1 MRNRILSIT
10 RSNIPYVK
18 ELHPLTGS
26 VIGCLVMQ
34 QLDYWFSSQPEGF
47 YKFLEPAD
55 HPAYKEGDS
64 WVEELG
70 MSADEF
76 RYAFDRISIRYK
88 SRTEFEKASKTGD
101 LFKGKFYCS
110 YIDRRANLTHY
121 FRNHDLVDA
130 ALDQLICDSSL
141 KTNSKSKGKRVVA
154 PTKGVETPLE
164 DSIPVTDCSESN
176 IPVTGNSDLQ
186 NWKNRFTELEIPV
199 CVAGNPDS
207 PEPENPL
214 YVKRLFRGPLL
225 QRLHTETTTTT
236 TGTDELSTELVDK
249 RCDTE
254 SSPLPPVS
262 EPPRGCGDD
271 FELKQT
277 EPQLSDLIW
286 PKCSPEEW
294 DALAEIL
301 KTIPATQRQ
310 VLLDELEG
318 ARAAGKVRS
327 GLMPFAGGL
336 VRAMLKRTFTVG
348 YSPAIAARR
357 REQASNRD
365 KTVYVRKPPDITTED
380 LARGQAVL
388 SKILG
393 QPDAKQDQS
402 TSSLQP

>member
-130 ALDQLICDSSL
+130 ALDQLICDSTL

-207 PEPENPL
+207 PEPENSI
-214 YVKRLFRGPLL
+214 YVNGLFRGPLL

-236 TGTDELSTELVDK
+236 TTTTTEQAQPDDLSTK
-249 RCDTE
+249 STAN
-254 SSPLPPVS
+254 
-262 EPPRGCGDD
+262 EPPSGCGDD
-271 FELKQT
+271 SLNVELD
-277 EPQLSDLIW
+277 PGLIW
-286 PKCSPEEW
+286 PVCSPEEKS
-294 DALAEIL
+294 ALAVLIRQ
-301 KTIPATQRQ
+301 IPVDHRQ
-310 VLLDELEG
+310 ILLDELEG
-318 ARAAGKVRS
+318 NRITGRVRT
-327 GLMPFAGGL
+327 GLVPLASSL
-336 VRAMLKRTFTVG
+336 VRAVNLGTFAV
-348 YSPAIAARR
+348 SHAPAVAASR
-357 REQASNRD
+357 REKASNRD
-365 KTVYVRKPPDITTED
+365 QTLYVRKPPDITSED